1 LAASASGVLRRVL
14 SPPALLQRLGHQRLA
29 LLRQG
34 RDLPARQRMLRDTI
48 AWSHSL
54 LSADAKLLF
63 ARLAVFAGSV
73 DLEAME
79 QVTNSEDRLDIL
91 DLIAEL
97 VDQSLVQALG
107 EAAEPRFGML
117 KTIGEFAAGRGDGS
131 FWSTRG

>member
-1 LAASASGVLRRVL
+1 MR
-14 SPPALLQRLGHQRLA
+14 HQRLP
-29 LLRQG
+29 LLRKG
-34 RDLPARQRMLRDTI
+34 ARDLPARQRTLRDTI